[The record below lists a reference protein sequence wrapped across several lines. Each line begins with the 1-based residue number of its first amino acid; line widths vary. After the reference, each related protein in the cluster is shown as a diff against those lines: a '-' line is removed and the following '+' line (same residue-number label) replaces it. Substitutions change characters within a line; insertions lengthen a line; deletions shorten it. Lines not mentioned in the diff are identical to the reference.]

1 MASIIVPVGNDR
13 RRLMGISRNMELNP
27 AITAAAIISGA
38 YIGDTSSYGCH
49 AAGRAFCKGPAV
61 ADVNDK

>member
-13 RRLMGISRNMELNP
+13 RRLMGISQNMELNP
-27 AITAAAIISGA
+27 AAIISGA
-38 YIGDTSSYGCH
+38 YLGDTSSYGCH
-49 AAGRAFCKGPAV
+49 AASRAFCKGPAV